1 MSGCRRLLSLLRDT
15 PCHKHI
21 ILTYLLLVNYYLANM
36 LGSGEEYGHRFTDQ

>member
-21 ILTYLLLVNYYLANM
+21 IIENLILVNILVSYFLLLCV
-36 LGSGEEYGHRFTDQ
+36 GE